1 MSREPPFFVIRNSI
15 HDEVGGSVGGDISSV
30 ALPGCADE
38 ENANLEK
45 QTIVSIVRVVEAP
58 TRGMYKLDFCDADCV
73 SVVDEFLR
81 DYNESKVTYLD
92 ERSWNHLYTFATLI
106 EKEKIISCHPI
117 EEQRYDLL
125 PRREDKTLCFTLLKE
140 NIISILGDVLPLDK
154 LFAWKVLVDARN
166 QNDLKWKDIRTIISV
181 VRGKVPFLTKDGIL
195 KSHENCHLTFLQ
207 FVAFS
212 KLVENHMHDLARSLP
227 HVSCRVLTT
236 TTTTVD
242 IQVESSNDCSV
253 QIGVVIGDTL
263 PSSVDLQCGCN
274 SFIAWTSVKV
284 GAREMIKI
292 DSLTQNTLYHIFL
305 RVEKYSL
312 SENRLIVASSDTEV
326 LKSQVDVI
334 TECLC
339 PSDIF
344 PDFSSMSSEDQK
356 IEVRVPYVDNALET

>member
-1 MSREPPFFVIRNSI
+1 MSRAPPYFVIRNSI
-15 HDEVGGSVGGDISSV
+15 HDVGGGSVGEDISLV
-30 ALPGCADE
+30 ALPRCADE
-38 ENANLEK
+38 ENAILEK
-45 QTIVSIVRVVEAP
+45 QTVVSIVRVVEAP
-58 TRGMYKLDFCDADCV
+58 SRGMYKLDFCDEDCV

-81 DYNESKVTYLD
+81 DCNESKVTYLD
-92 ERSWNHLYTFATLI
+92 ERSWNHLCTFATLI
-106 EKEKIISCHPI
+106 GKEKALSCHPL
-117 EEQRYDLL
+117 EEQRHDLL
-125 PRREDKTLCFTLLKE
+125 PHREDKKLCFTLLKE
-140 NIISILGDVLPLDK
+140 NIISVLGDVLPLDK

-166 QNDLKWKDIRTIISV
+166 RNDLKWKDIRTIVSI
-181 VRGKVPFLTKDGIL
+181 VREKVPFLTKDGIL
-195 KSHENCHLTFLQ
+195 KSHQNIHLTFLQ

-242 IQVESSNDCSV
+242 IQVESSHDSSV

-263 PSSVDLQCGCN
+263 PSSVDLQGGCN
-274 SFIAWTSVKV
+274 MFVAWKSVKL
-284 GAREMIKI
+284 GAGIKEKI
-292 DSLTQNTLYHIFL
+292 KVDSLTQNTSYHIFL
-305 RVEKYSL
+305 RVERYSL

-326 LKSQVDVI
+326 SKSQVDVV

-356 IEVRVPYVDNALET
+356 IEVSLL